1 VSSSTI
7 PHAPIAMTGPLTR
20 ADFLAQLYWFADLYA
35 VPEVRGIS
43 GLARLTRIAL
53 ILGVEAGA
61 YREIEPFFSFHRTPA
76 GGVASPDVWKDLLA
90 LRAYQVLHT
99 SDSLDPMPAEEL
111 EERTFMLETL
121 LPAHERRE
129 FPMPSFLER
138 DVLTNKGT
146 FFSAKREDQA
156 IQRRIEILKSVPAL
170 ADLPLAELNE
180 RALPLLR
187 EVGAR

>member
-1 VSSSTI
+1 
-7 PHAPIAMTGPLTR
+7 MTGPVTR
-20 ADFLAQLYWFADLYA
+20 ADFLAQLYWFADLNA
-35 VPEVRGIS
+35 VPEVRGID
-43 GLARLTRIAL
+43 GLSRLTRIAL

-61 YREIEPFFSFHRTPA
+61 YREIEPFFEFHRTPA
-76 GGVASPDVWKDLLA
+76 GGVASPDVWKELLG

-99 SDSLDPMPAEEL
+99 TDSLEPMPAEEL
-111 EERTFMLETL
+111 DERKFMLGSL
-121 LPAHERRE
+121 IPAQERHD
-129 FPMPSFLER
+129 FPMPAFLER

-146 FFSAKREDQA
+146 FFAAKREDQS

-170 ADLPLAELNE
+170 LDQPLSALNE